1 MLSFDITDR
10 NIRVVKGTESNG
22 KIKISSAA
30 TLDVEENLI
39 VNGHVKDVPN
49 VATLINGILKKNKMP
64 DKEAIVSISSNLT
77 IFKEMNVAKVKN
89 QDLQKVVKQQ
99 MQAELNLD
107 DSYSVSYII
116 VGEAEQSGDNS
127 EPAYRI
133 LATACPYEI
142 VNSYREV
149 FKLLGI
155 SLKSV
160 MIGCNCIT
168 KVLLADTKIRS
179 KMPLLAVQIDNNF
192 ISLNLYEQG
201 SLSFSR
207 FASIDAADYGYS
219 DDYVFEAVNEN
230 IFRMLQFH
238 RSRQTG
244 ESIENVIFYGDTH
257 EYVRLTDELEKLDLK
272 TSLINVPPQIH
283 GHENLEFSLY
293 ANAIGAMFKR
303 SKETEKINLL
313 ETDLGTAVKNKI
325 KDDSS
330 GNLILL
336 GAVCLSLVVTGGL
349 FAYNFFKN
357 KGIESDIQKVQDYI
371 DSPKTA
377 KKLQH
382 LKDLE
387 DKKKSVET
395 YAQQMH
401 NAHDAY
407 CSMPVINGE
416 KYDILRTTMEKILQQ
431 QKYKD
436 YIMWKGEKTE
446 GEGAGQKKVPIV
458 PVIIYNDYNDGTLS
472 VDFDIPLQDNDKV
485 KDKMTQDFPREYVD
499 ALEKLNEG
507 YFRKVEYSGYTYE
520 KGSVEESS
528 TTVGEATV
536 TTESKEP
543 DRVKFSI
550 TVELEGEKS
559 AADDLHKTEKTPDKA
574 DQDKK
579 D

>member
-30 TLDVEENLI
+30 TLDIEENLI

-49 VATLINGILKKNKMP
+49 VATLINGILKKHKMP

-116 VGEAEQSGDNS
+116 VGEAETSGDNS

-244 ESIENVIFYGDTH
+244 EAIENVIFYGDTH

-336 GAVCLSLVVTGGL
+336 VSLCASLLITGGI
-349 FAYNFFKN
+349 FGYNFVKN
-357 KGIESDIQKVQDYI
+357 KGIEKDIEEVQDFI
-371 DSPKTA
+371 NSPETDA
-377 KKLQH
+377 KLKH
-382 LKDLE
+382 LEFLE
-387 DKKKSVET
+387 QKQVAVEA
-395 YAQQMH
+395 YAQKMN

-407 CSMPVINGE
+407 YSQPVINGE
-416 KYDILRTTMEKILQQ
+416 KYDLLKATMGIILSDK
-431 QKYKD
+431 KYKD
-436 YIMWKGEKTE
+436 YVMIGSAEKDDNKKEENKDEVTRVPLIIYHEYTE
-446 GEGAGQKKVPIV
+446 GALNVEFEIPMKDLDEKAVKEGKIKER
-458 PVIIYNDYNDGTLS
+458 
-472 VDFDIPLQDNDKV
+472 
-485 KDKMTQDFPREYVD
+485 MTQDFPREYVNAIE
-499 ALEKLNEG
+499 ALPE
-507 YFRKVEYSGYTYE
+507 FRNVEYNGYTYE
-520 KGSVEESS
+520 KGAVDSDAAVDPANPNKK
-528 TTVGEATV
+528 V
-536 TTESKEP
+536 KEP
-543 DRVKFSI
+543 DLIKFSI
-550 TVELEGEKS
+550 TVHLEGEES
-559 AADDLHKTEKTPDKA
+559 AAA
-574 DQDKK
+574 DRVQAE
-579 D
+579 

>member
-22 KIKISSAA
+22 KIRISSAA
-30 TLDVEENLI
+30 TVNVEEGLI
-39 VNGHVKDVPN
+39 VNGHVRDVPN
-49 VATLINGILKKNKMP
+49 VATLINGVLKKNRMP

-77 IFKEMNVAKVKN
+77 IFKEMTVAKGARA
-89 QDLQKVVKQQ
+89 QDLQKTVKAQ

-116 VGEAEQSGDNS
+116 VGDADRSEGG

-155 SLKSV
+155 SLRSV

-168 KVLLADTKIRS
+168 KVLLADTKIKS

-201 SLSFSR
+201 QLSFSR

-238 RSRQTG
+238 RSRNTG
-244 ESIENVIFYGDTH
+244 EVIENVIFYGDTH
-257 EYVRLTDELEKLDLK
+257 DYVRLTDELEKLDLK

-303 SKETEKINLL
+303 NKDIEKINLL

-325 KDDSS
+325 KDDSA
-330 GNLILL
+330 GNLIFIGAVGLAVLVAGGWYVARAIKAKGIKDDIKSTEEFISSPATLQQLQTQERLL
-336 GAVCLSLVVTGGL
+336 GVRDQVQTYKDSMDSLYSAYLSRPVIRGSKFDAIMEVAEDTGKTFDIKNGLVTYEGGFTDGVINLSLRVD
-349 FAYNFFKN
+349 A
-357 KGIESDIQKVQDYI
+357 EE
-371 DSPKTA
+371 
-377 KKLQH
+377 
-382 LKDLE
+382 KD
-387 DKKKSVET
+387 
-395 YAQQMH
+395 
-401 NAHDAY
+401 
-407 CSMPVINGE
+407 G
-416 KYDILRTTMEKILQQ
+416 
-431 QKYKD
+431 KYKM
-436 YIMWKGEKTE
+436 IEEFPSEFVENILAKTDKD
-446 GEGAGQKKVPIV
+446 GKKIFGQA
-458 PVIIYNDYNDGTLS
+458 T
-472 VDFDIPLQDNDKV
+472 
-485 KDKMTQDFPREYVD
+485 
-499 ALEKLNEG
+499 
-507 YFRKVEYSGYTYE
+507 YSGYKIE
-520 KGSVEESS
+520 AGQPKEGQDPKSVKDQVE
-528 TTVGEATV
+528 
-536 TTESKEP
+536 
-543 DRVKFSI
+543 FSI
-550 TVELEGEKS
+550 AVSVNSRQS
-559 AADDLHKTEKTPDKA
+559 AYVPEETPA
-574 DQDKK
+574 DQAAE
-579 D
+579 

>member
-49 VATLINGILKKNKMP
+49 VATLINGILKKHKMP

-116 VGEAEQSGDNS
+116 VGEAEQSGENS

-336 GAVCLSLVVTGGL
+336 GAVCLSMIVTGGL
-349 FAYNFFKN
+349 FAFNFFKN
-357 KGIESDIQKVQDYI
+357 KGIEDDIQKTQDFI
-371 DSPKTA
+371 DSPDTE
-377 KKLQH
+377 KKLKH
-382 LKDLE
+382 LDHLE
-387 DKKKSVET
+387 DMQKSVET
-395 YAQQMH
+395 YAQKMN

-407 CSMPVINGE
+407 FSLPVINGD
-416 KYDILRTTMEKILQQ
+416 KYDILKETMRKILTQE
-431 QKYKD
+431 KYED
-436 YIMWKGEKTE
+436 YVVWGETVKGSDGKETVINPSIAWGDYSE
-446 GEGAGQKKVPIV
+446 GTI
-458 PVIIYNDYNDGTLS
+458 S
-472 VDFDIPLQDNDKV
+472 VEFEIPLKDSDAV
-485 KDKMTQDFPREYVD
+485 KEKMTQDFPREYVA
-499 ALEKLNEG
+499 ALETLDEG
-507 YFRKVEYSGYTYE
+507 YFRSVEYKGYTYE
-520 KGSVEESS
+520 KGATEETTQTSGE
-528 TTVGEATV
+528 TTV
-536 TTESKEP
+536 TETNKKP
-543 DRVKFSI
+543 DTVKFSV
-550 TVELEGEKS
+550 TVELKGEQS
-559 AADDLHKTEKTPDKA
+559 PAADRPQT
-574 DQDKK
+574 KK

>member
-30 TLDVEENLI
+30 TLDIEENLI

-49 VATLINGILKKNKMP
+49 VATLINGILKRHKMP

-116 VGEAEQSGDNS
+116 VGEAEASGENS

-168 KVLLADTKIRS
+168 KVLLADTKIKS

-244 ESIENVIFYGDTH
+244 EAIENVIFYGDTH

-330 GNLILL
+330 GNLILI
-336 GAVCLSLVVTGGL
+336 GALALSLIVTGGI

-357 KGIESDIQKVQDYI
+357 KGIENDIEEVQEFI
-371 DSPKTA
+371 NSPETDA
-377 KKLQH
+377 KLKH
-382 LKDLE
+382 LEFLE
-387 DKKKSVET
+387 GKEAGVNT
-395 YAQQMH
+395 YAQKMN

-407 CSMPVINGE
+407 YSQPVINGE
-416 KYDILRTTMEKILQQ
+416 KYDLLKDKMQELLKKP
-431 QKYKD
+431 KYEH
-436 YIMWKGEKTE
+436 IIEWGMVKTE
-446 GEGAGQKKVPIV
+446 GTGADQKKTLIN
-458 PVIIYNDYNDGTLS
+458 PVIIYKDYNEGALS
-472 VDFDIPLQDNDKV
+472 IEFDIPIQDSDEAKE
-485 KDKMTQDFPREYVD
+485 KFTQDFPREYVKIIED
-499 ALEKLNEG
+499 LDE
-507 YFRKVEYSGYTYE
+507 FRNVDFTGYTYE
-520 KGSVEESS
+520 KGAVEENSAPDAANN
-528 TTVGEATV
+528 GK
-536 TTESKEP
+536 TEKEP
-543 DRVKFSI
+543 DRVKFAIS
-550 TVELEGEKS
+550 VHLEGEES
-559 AADDLHKTEKTPDKA
+559 AAA
-574 DQDKK
+574 DRVQVEE
-579 D
+579 

>member
-30 TLDVEENLI
+30 NLNVEENLI

-49 VATLINGILKKNKMP
+49 VATLINAVLKTHKMP

-77 IFKEMNVAKVKN
+77 IFKEMNVAKVKT

-99 MQAELNLD
+99 MQAEFNLD

-116 VGEAEQSGDNS
+116 VGDAEDTEGG

-155 SLKSV
+155 SLRSV

-238 RSRQTG
+238 KSRNTG
-244 ESIENVIFYGDTH
+244 ETIENVIFYGDTH

-303 SKETEKINLL
+303 NKDTEKINLL
-313 ETDLGTAVKNKI
+313 ETDLGSIVRSKVKN
-325 KDDSS
+325 DNS
-330 GNLILL
+330 GNIVLL
-336 GAVCLSLVVTGGL
+336 GALAAALLIVGGTYL
-349 FAYNFFKN
+349 GFHLKN
-357 KGIESDIQKVQDYI
+357 KSIEKDITEAQDFI
-371 DSPKTA
+371 DSADTK
-377 KKLQH
+377 KKLDH
-382 LKDLE
+382 ITELE
-387 DKKKSVET
+387 GKRDMAISYET
-395 YAQQMH
+395 RIQ
-401 NAHDAY
+401 NARAAY
-407 CSMPVINGE
+407 DSQPVILGS
-416 KYDILRTTMEKILQQ
+416 KFDILRTTAINVWEKKLYEGKEDDKINGVIEYHGYSNGNLSVDLYIDARDDEMAQKFPAEYAEEIL
-431 QKYKD
+431 KLEDESHKKIFRKIVYSG
-436 YIMWKGEKTE
+436 YEVTKGEKDDE
-446 GEGAGQKKVPIV
+446 HPEKE
-458 PVIIYNDYNDGTLS
+458 
-472 VDFDIPLQDNDKV
+472 V
-485 KDKMTQDFPREYVD
+485 KDELHIKLD
-499 ALEKLNEG
+499 LEL
-507 YFRKVEYSGYTYE
+507 T
-520 KGSVEESS
+520 
-528 TTVGEATV
+528 
-536 TTESKEP
+536 
-543 DRVKFSI
+543 
-550 TVELEGEKS
+550 GEKS
-559 AADDLHKTEKTPDKA
+559 AAADIFAAEEAAKKA
-574 DQDKK
+574 VEEENN
-579 D
+579 

>member
-30 TLDVEENLI
+30 TLDIEENLI

-49 VATLINGILKKNKMP
+49 VATLINGILKRHKMP

-116 VGEAEQSGDNS
+116 VGETDKSGDSS

-207 FASIDAADYGYS
+207 FASIDAADYGNS
-219 DDYVFEAVNEN
+219 ADYVFEAVNEN

-303 SKETEKINLL
+303 NKEIEKINLL

-336 GAVCLSLVVTGGL
+336 GAVCLSLIVTGGL
-349 FAYNFFKN
+349 FGYNMIKN
-357 KGIESDIQKVQDYI
+357 KGIEKDITKTQKFINSEDT
-371 DSPKTA
+371 KN
-377 KKLQH
+377 KLKH
-382 LKDLE
+382 LENLE
-387 DKKKSVET
+387 LMKQSVEA
-395 YAQQMH
+395 YALRMH
-401 NAHDAY
+401 NAHDAF
-407 CSMPVINGE
+407 CSMPVINGD
-416 KYDILRTTMEKILQQ
+416 KYKILLETMDNMLKKDYKDVALYDGIKEVEVNGEKIIT
-431 QKYKD
+431 YEIAPCIGYGD
-436 YIMWKGEKTE
+436 YT
-446 GEGAGQKKVPIV
+446 
-458 PVIIYNDYNDGTLS
+458 DGVLA
-472 VDFDIPLQDNDKV
+472 VEVNIPLQDNDTV
-485 KDKMTQDFPREYVD
+485 KDMMTQDFPREYV
-499 ALEKLNEG
+499 EKLMNLPEG

-520 KGSVEESS
+520 KGSTEKKQV
-528 TTVGEATV
+528 TVGETTV
-536 TTESKEP
+536 ETEEKTP
-543 DRVKFSI
+543 DRVKFALSI
-550 TVELEGEKS
+550 ELKGESS
-559 AADDLHKTEKTPDKA
+559 AAA
-574 DQDKK
+574 DRNQTTTNDNSEEE
-579 D
+579 

>member
-30 TLDVEENLI
+30 TLDIEENLI

-49 VATLINGILKKNKMP
+49 VATLINGILKRHKMP

-116 VGEAEQSGDNS
+116 VGEAEQSGENS

-168 KVLLADTKIRS
+168 KVLLADTKIKS

-244 ESIENVIFYGDTH
+244 EAIENVIFYGDTH

-336 GAVCLSLVVTGGL
+336 GALCLSLVVTGGI
-349 FAYNFFKN
+349 FAFNFFKN
-357 KGIESDIQKVQDYI
+357 KGIENEIEEVQEFI
-371 DSPKTA
+371 DSEETA
-377 KKLQH
+377 NKLEHLTYLEKKELVV
-382 LKDLE
+382 KN
-387 DKKKSVET
+387 
-395 YAQQMH
+395 YAQRMN

-407 CSMPVINGE
+407 FSQPVINGD
-416 KYDILRTTMEKILQQ
+416 KYDTLRKTMEKILKDK
-431 QKYKD
+431 KYDD
-436 YIMWKGEKTE
+436 YIEWGTVKTE
-446 GEGAGQKKVPIV
+446 GTGENQKAVLIT
-458 PVIIYNDYNDGTLS
+458 PVIIYGDYNEGALS
-472 VDFDIPLQDNDKV
+472 VEFDIPLKDSDKV
-485 KDKMTQDFPREYVD
+485 KEKMTQDFPREYV
-499 ALEKLNEG
+499 AAIEKLDYYRN
-507 YFRKVEYSGYTYE
+507 VEYKGYTYE
-520 KGSVEESS
+520 KGAVNEDEDNAQAAN
-528 TTVGEATV
+528 GKKN
-536 TTESKEP
+536 KEP

-550 TVELEGEKS
+550 TVHLEGEES
-559 AADDLHKTEKTPDKA
+559 AAADRVKA
-574 DQDKK
+574 E
-579 D
+579 

>member
-30 TLDVEENLI
+30 TLDIEENLI

-49 VATLINGILKKNKMP
+49 VATLINGILKKHKMP

-77 IFKEMNVAKVKN
+77 IFKEMNVAKAKN

-116 VGEAEQSGDNS
+116 VGEAENSGDNS

-168 KVLLADTKIRS
+168 KVLLADTKIKS

-244 ESIENVIFYGDTH
+244 EAIESVIFYGDTR
-257 EYVRLTDELEKLDLK
+257 EYVRLTDELGKLDLK

-336 GAVCLSLVVTGGL
+336 GALCLSLLVTGGI

-357 KGIESDIQKVQDYI
+357 KGIENDIEEVQEFINSPETDAKLKHLEFLEQKKVAVD
-371 DSPKTA
+371 A
-377 KKLQH
+377 
-382 LKDLE
+382 
-387 DKKKSVET
+387 
-395 YAQQMH
+395 YAQKMN
-401 NAHDAY
+401 NAHDAFY
-407 CSMPVINGE
+407 SQPVINGE
-416 KYDILRTTMEKILQQ
+416 KYDLLAKKMVEILLKDE
-431 QKYKD
+431 YKD
-436 YIMWKGEKTE
+436 YVLINPIEKE
-446 GEGAGQKKVPIV
+446 DDKKDDKNKNKNV
-458 PVIIYNDYNDGTLS
+458 PVIIYHEYTEGAIQ
-472 VDFDIPLQDNDKV
+472 VEFEIPL
-485 KDKMTQDFPREYVD
+485 KDLDEKAVEENKIKEKMTQDFPREYVQ
-499 ALEKLNEG
+499 AIEELKE
-507 YFRKVEYSGYTYE
+507 FRNVDYGGYTYE
-520 KGSVEESS
+520 KGAVDED
-528 TTVGEATV
+528 ATPDPANPDKKV
-536 TTESKEP
+536 KEP
-543 DRVKFSI
+543 DMLNFSI
-550 TVELEGEKS
+550 TVHLEGEES
-559 AADDLHKTEKTPDKA
+559 AAA
-574 DQDKK
+574 DRVQAE
-579 D
+579 

>member
-30 TLDVEENLI
+30 NLNVEENLI

-49 VATLINGILKKNKMP
+49 VATLINAVLKTHKMP

-77 IFKEMNVAKVKN
+77 IFKEMNVAKVKT

-116 VGEAEQSGDNS
+116 VGDAEDTEGG

-155 SLKSV
+155 SLRSV

-238 RSRQTG
+238 RSRNTG
-244 ESIENVIFYGDTH
+244 ETIENVIFYGDTH

-303 SKETEKINLL
+303 NKDTEKINLL
-313 ETDLGTAVKNKI
+313 ETDLGSIVRSKVKN
-325 KDDSS
+325 DNS
-330 GNLILL
+330 GNIVLL
-336 GAVCLSLVVTGGL
+336 GALAAALLIVGGTYL
-349 FAYNFFKN
+349 GFHLKN
-357 KGIESDIQKVQDYI
+357 KSIEKDITEAQDFI
-371 DSPKTA
+371 DSADTK
-377 KKLQH
+377 KKLDH
-382 LKDLE
+382 ITELE
-387 DKKKSVET
+387 GKRDMAISYET
-395 YAQQMH
+395 RIQ
-401 NAHDAY
+401 NARAAY
-407 CSMPVINGE
+407 DSQPVILGS
-416 KYDILRTTMEKILQQ
+416 KFDILRTTAINVWNKKLYEGKEDDKINGVIEYHGYSNGNLSVDLYIDARDDEMA
-431 QKYKD
+431 QKFPAEYAEEILKLED
-436 YIMWKGEKTE
+436 ESHKKIFRKIVYSGYEVNKGEKDDE
-446 GEGAGQKKVPIV
+446 HPEKE
-458 PVIIYNDYNDGTLS
+458 
-472 VDFDIPLQDNDKV
+472 V
-485 KDKMTQDFPREYVD
+485 KDELHIKLD
-499 ALEKLNEG
+499 LEL
-507 YFRKVEYSGYTYE
+507 T
-520 KGSVEESS
+520 
-528 TTVGEATV
+528 
-536 TTESKEP
+536 
-543 DRVKFSI
+543 
-550 TVELEGEKS
+550 GEKS
-559 AADDLHKTEKTPDKA
+559 AAADIFAAEEAAKKA
-574 DQDKK
+574 VEEENN
-579 D
+579 

>member
-30 TLDVEENLI
+30 TLDIEENLI

-49 VATLINGILKKNKMP
+49 VATLINGILKRHKMP

-116 VGEAEQSGDNS
+116 VGEAEQSGENS

-168 KVLLADTKIRS
+168 KVLLADTKIKS

-244 ESIENVIFYGDTH
+244 EAIENVIFYGDTH

-336 GAVCLSLVVTGGL
+336 GALCLSLVVTGGI
-349 FAYNFFKN
+349 FAFNFFKN
-357 KGIESDIQKVQDYI
+357 KGIENEIEEVQEFI
-371 DSPKTA
+371 DSEETA
-377 KKLQH
+377 NKLEHLTYLEKKELVV
-382 LKDLE
+382 KN
-387 DKKKSVET
+387 
-395 YAQQMH
+395 YAQRMN

-407 CSMPVINGE
+407 FSQPVINGD
-416 KYDILRTTMEKILQQ
+416 KYDTLRKTMEKILKDK
-431 QKYKD
+431 KYDD
-436 YIMWKGEKTE
+436 YIEWGTVKTE
-446 GEGAGQKKVPIV
+446 GTGENQKVVLIT
-458 PVIIYNDYNDGTLS
+458 PVIIYGDYNEGALS
-472 VDFDIPLQDNDKV
+472 VEFDIPLKDSDKV
-485 KDKMTQDFPREYVD
+485 KEKMTQDFPREYV
-499 ALEKLNEG
+499 AAIEKLDYYRN
-507 YFRKVEYSGYTYE
+507 VEYKGYTYE
-520 KGSVEESS
+520 KGAVNEDEDNAQAAD
-528 TTVGEATV
+528 GKKN
-536 TTESKEP
+536 KEP
-543 DRVKFSI
+543 DRVKFAI
-550 TVELEGEKS
+550 TVHLEGEES
-559 AADDLHKTEKTPDKA
+559 AAADRVKA
-574 DQDKK
+574 E
-579 D
+579 

>member
-30 TLDVEENLI
+30 NLNVEENLI

-49 VATLINGILKKNKMP
+49 VATLINAVLKTHKMP

-77 IFKEMNVAKVKN
+77 IFKEMNVAKVKT

-116 VGEAEQSGDNS
+116 VGDAEDTEGG

-155 SLKSV
+155 SLRSV

-238 RSRQTG
+238 RSRNTG
-244 ESIENVIFYGDTH
+244 ETIENVIFYGDTH

-303 SKETEKINLL
+303 NKDTEKINLL
-313 ETDLGTAVKNKI
+313 ETDLGSIVRSKVKN
-325 KDDSS
+325 DNS
-330 GNLILL
+330 GNIVLL
-336 GAVCLSLVVTGGL
+336 GALAAALLIVGGTYL
-349 FAYNFFKN
+349 GFHLKN
-357 KGIESDIQKVQDYI
+357 KSIEKDITEAQDFI
-371 DSPKTA
+371 DSADTK
-377 KKLQH
+377 KKLDH
-382 LKDLE
+382 ITELE
-387 DKKKSVET
+387 GKRDMAISYET
-395 YAQQMH
+395 RIQ
-401 NAHDAY
+401 NARAAY
-407 CSMPVINGE
+407 DSQPVILGS
-416 KYDILRTTMEKILQQ
+416 KFDILRETAIKVWEKKLYEGKEDDKINGVIEYHGYSNGDLSVDLYIDARDDEMAQKFPAEYAEEIL
-431 QKYKD
+431 KLEDESHKKIFRKIVYSG
-436 YIMWKGEKTE
+436 YEVTKGEKDDE
-446 GEGAGQKKVPIV
+446 HPEKE
-458 PVIIYNDYNDGTLS
+458 
-472 VDFDIPLQDNDKV
+472 V
-485 KDKMTQDFPREYVD
+485 KDELHIKLD
-499 ALEKLNEG
+499 LEL
-507 YFRKVEYSGYTYE
+507 T
-520 KGSVEESS
+520 
-528 TTVGEATV
+528 
-536 TTESKEP
+536 
-543 DRVKFSI
+543 
-550 TVELEGEKS
+550 GEKS
-559 AADDLHKTEKTPDKA
+559 AAADIFAAEEAAKKA
-574 DQDKK
+574 VEEENN
-579 D
+579 